1 MRRSRE
7 RGVAET
13 DALLRQVDELRCAL
27 AGEERASARREDRLR
42 RERDDIQQRLAL
54 SESRHEE
61 LSGSV
66 STATRPLLRQ
76 VESLQASL
84 SEAQSNA
91 DRAERGLAERLEQT
105 TLQLAFCQERE
116 RSTAEQYMQV
126 SVHLA
131 AVESRLENS
140 KRTQMDAEGLAESL
154 KMI

>member
-1 MRRSRE
+1 M
-7 RGVAET
+7 GAHAELHNSMSISIIEQ
-13 DALLRQVDELRCAL
+13 AMIPQMKHEWVKLI
-27 AGEERASARREDRLR
+27 ASKECSS
-42 RERDDIQQRLAL
+42 
-54 SESRHEE
+54 SEKF
-61 LSGSV
+61 
-66 STATRPLLRQ
+66 
-76 VESLQASL
+76 ESLLTFLGDWRNRLEYVGARICDAPAKQL
-84 SEAQSNA
+84 TDVGYTLHV

-126 SVHLA
+126 SARLA